1 MKKLNTNNTGR
12 MPLWQADLEW
22 IQQAYTG
29 PIEAIIKELGML
41 SASYSRPFFPVT
53 GCRVSIN
60 NGNISMSEG
69 WFWWDGELLP
79 VRALEAT
86 STTGFTNPAV
96 HLSRVSYNDPNGLR
110 NFIQAD
116 QSTELVEDVWQDDYI
131 EPSVVERWE
140 DHQPGITILPGAW
153 TLYEFIKRR
162 NEVFESEWITL
173 SGLNNPEN
181 MSFKQIG
188 RTVVLRGRV
197 FLKTDGTPVVTG
209 LPVPLVGPAYLITGK
224 KKYVNQAQ
232 HIGHNYYDNSV
243 ATTEDGELYAWINDE
258 GELIVQQT
266 DGDTDELV
274 NFTGMTYIAAE
285 PYQES
290 LIDMNVIVNL

>member
-12 MPLWQADLEW
+12 MPLWQADLDW

-29 PIEAIIKELGML
+29 PIEAIVRELGML

-60 NGNISMSEG
+60 NGNISMSAG

-131 EPSVVERWE
+131 EPSVVERLE
-140 DHQPGITILPGAW
+140 AHQPGVTILPGAW

-162 NEVFESEWITL
+162 NEVFESEWIQIE
-173 SGLNNPEN
+173 GLQYGQ
-181 MSFKQIG
+181 SLRYKRIG
-188 RTVVLRGRV
+188 STVILQGRLRIT
-197 FLKTDGTPVVTG
+197 TDSTPGATG
-209 LPVPLVGPAYLITGK
+209 LPEPLGGSANLITGK
-224 KKYVNQAQ
+224 Y
-232 HIGHNYYDNSV
+232 IGEYEFLHWNF
-243 ATTEDGELYAWINDE
+243 APKAGELYAYVDNN
-258 GELIVQQT
+258 GNLVVQQI
-266 DGDTDELV
+266 DHDNSSDDFVFL
-274 NFTGMTYIAAE
+274 NGMTYIAAE

-290 LIDMNVIVNL
+290 LIDMNVIVNI